1 MIRAWLLEILVRGIV
16 KIPRRRIR
24 ELEALPEVANKRQL
38 LLIRSR
44 RKDTSFFRK
53 QKTATHNFSAPELSC
68 LVWGASC
75 LPQDEY
81 KNWIRAVKRSF
92 NKPLDKLYLEW
103 ALKNKACLIS
113 KLKRTTLDRPN

>member
-1 MIRAWLLEILVRGIV
+1 MATRDIGPRYRQN
-16 KIPRRRIR
+16 PRRRVR

-44 RKDTSFFRK
+44 QKDTSFFRK

-75 LPQDEY
+75 LPRDEY
-81 KNWIRAVKRSF
+81 KNWINAVKKSF
-92 NKPLDKLYLEW
+92 KKPLDKLYLEW
-103 ALKNKACLIS
+103 ASRNKDSLIS
-113 KLKRTTLDRPN
+113 KLKRTTLEHPN